1 MDQRFSS
8 IDPFDILPSHLLEEL
23 PEPFRCSGHHCTFLC
38 CCARRRAGRRVIR
51 VIAIFRSAEAAAP
64 PASSCLRTSLQAPGG
79 LLAAVVL
86 ACVPLVMVVLLT
98 IYVFA
103 ATGVLLFGGLM
114 FPQNADLAE
123 VSGFESGGAYVNSN
137 FNDMPS
143 AMVTLFDILVAGF
156 DPNVVEGVA
165 AVASTFQARLFFLI
179 FYLVGSVVLFNVF
192 TAFII
197 DAFIANYESEDIQAA
212 GSGNIHAPTG
222 ESSLDVFEKVQDR
235 HSTLVEMFKDE
246 LDEAFD
252 E

>member
-1 MDQRFSS
+1 MPFSVSQLLTYSPVTYWRSYQNRFDAVVTIALFFAAVLVAVLDDVSS
-8 IDPFDILPSHLLEEL
+8 ELLRY
-23 PEPFRCSGHHCTFLC
+23 F
-38 CCARRRAGRRVIR
+38 AV
-51 VIAIFRSAEAAAP
+51 
-64 PASSCLRTSLQAPGG
+64 LRQLRLLR
-79 LLAAVVL
+79 LLAYVPAFKRLVASLRAVVL

-212 GSGNIHAPTG
+212 GS
-222 ESSLDVFEKVQDR
+222 DR
-235 HSTLVEMFKDE
+235 ASAVPPP
-246 LDEAFD
+246 
-252 E
+252 